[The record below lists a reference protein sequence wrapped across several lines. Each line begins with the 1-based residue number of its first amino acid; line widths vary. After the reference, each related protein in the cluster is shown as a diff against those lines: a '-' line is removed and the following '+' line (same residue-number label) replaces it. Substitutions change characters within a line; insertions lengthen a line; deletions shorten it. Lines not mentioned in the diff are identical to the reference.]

1 MKTILTILFIAI
13 ATTTHAQQIY
23 STGTV
28 QGVNHT
34 YIVKTRDFPS
44 NNPLVSIAN
53 TQNKTSG
60 QRMKSN
66 RLDYVDPVLL
76 GVKINNTALNNIF
89 KEEIEPS
96 VLQRLAANPQN
107 YVGLIINFKQDG
119 SVLDVTFST
128 QQTSTITPRIFEKIE
143 DRIKSEI
150 TATFNQDKIPGIGAP
165 AYTTFNFITKSY
177 IIYFYKLKQVQ

>member
-1 MKTILTILFIAI
+1 MAVAMTS
-13 ATTTHAQQIY
+13 HAQQIY
-23 STGTV
+23 SAGTA
-28 QGVNHT
+28 QGASHT

-44 NNPLVSIAN
+44 SRPLVSIAN

-96 VLQRLAANPQN
+96 VFQRLAADPQN
-107 YVGLIINFKQDG
+107 YVGVIINFKQDG
-119 SVLDVTFST
+119 SVLDMTFST
-128 QQTSTITPRIFEKIE
+128 QQTSPITLRMFEKIE
-143 DRIKSEI
+143 DRIKAEI
-150 TATFNQDKIPGIGAP
+150 TATFNQDKIPTIGAP
-165 AYTTFNFITKSY
+165 AYTTFNFISQSY
-177 IIYFYKLKQVQ
+177 VIYFYKLREL